1 MKKRVLCLL
10 SDGFEE
16 IEMVTPVDLLRR
28 AGVEVVIASLH
39 GKIATGRG
47 GIRIEADALL
57 AELDPSSF
65 DLLFIP
71 GGPGVGDLRSDGRA
85 AALATDFAAAGKP
98 VAAIC
103 AAPLVLMD
111 AGLLEGKRFTAYHS
125 VREELGG
132 GLDERVV
139 VDGEHHHVPRGR
151 NGSGFRGLASYP
163 QLLRAK
169 AVCGSGGGGRSW
181 RDRRPLRIERLRSAA
196 ASGMFRASCPP
207 SIASRSG
214 SIPTC

>member
-10 SDGFEE
+10 IDGFEE
-16 IEMVTPVDLLRR
+16 IETVTPVDLLRR

-47 GIRIEADALL
+47 GIRLEADADL
-57 AELDPSSF
+57 ADLDPSSF

-71 GGPGVGDLRSDGRA
+71 GGPGVWDLRSDGRA
-85 AALATDFAAAGKP
+85 AVLAKDFAAAGKP

-111 AGLLEGKRFTAYHS
+111 AGLLKGKRFTAYHS

-132 GLDERVV
+132 CLDDRVV
-139 VDGEHHHVPRGR
+139 VDGDIITSRGA
-151 NGSGFRGLASYP
+151 GTALDFALTLVS
-163 QLLRAK
+163 
-169 AVCGSGGGGRSW
+169 
-181 RDRRPLRIERLRSAA
+181 RLVGKAA
-196 ASGMFRASCPP
+196 ADQVAEEIMA
-207 SIASRSG
+207 
-214 SIPTC
+214 